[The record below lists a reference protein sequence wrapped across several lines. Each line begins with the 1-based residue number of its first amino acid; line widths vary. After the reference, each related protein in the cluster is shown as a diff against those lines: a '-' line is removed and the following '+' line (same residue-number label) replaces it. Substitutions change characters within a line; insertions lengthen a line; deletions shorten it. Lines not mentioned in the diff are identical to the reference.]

1 MLPWVRIRSLVKA
14 PIFGA
19 LLLLAWGQTLGGA
32 QACPC
37 LDGADNF
44 CQYGPSYPGCTMTYP
59 GGYCDPNG
67 DGDFSDADWARGYYE
82 YLDACGPGDGDPL
95 PDVYIE
101 DLWWAPGSPTPGQE
115 VQFHVRVH
123 NGGDASTGA
132 DVGVGYFVDGQYVGW
147 GIRGPMAAGETS
159 SDFGMVQRWT
169 ATSGSHRIMALV
181 DDINRFQESNEE
193 NNSREETLTV
203 GDSIDSITGGLPKGP
218 FGSGGQ
224 TDGVTE
230 PGSWRWS
237 EWFYGH
243 RGIDRIEWRYDACGG
258 WHNYAMGWHGNDL
271 IEYLMKSGGEYSRLI
286 LRGIADRPGPVE
298 LAIYID
304 GQYKASAVWDNN
316 DDCNED
322 VALAISG
329 IPYGPHA
336 IAVQFVNDYYNPP
349 EDRNFY
355 LDGLLVE
362 RSSGGP
368 GLDVLPYIIPENEN
382 FRVYS
387 RLRYP
392 DGGTADEVF
401 AYQDGGWSDGLRR
414 WFFVKN
420 PSGENWE
427 EFGYDGN
434 YIYRY
439 RDTSWANTCQD
450 GAAAFYQ
457 VTDQDRS
464 AFARWLPRRMEVGK
478 TWTSP
483 VSHYVDAGYK
493 RTNDCR
499 TDTCSSVYEGW
510 VQNRMKLVA
519 HHGSYTTIWGY
530 TVNDVIELTD
540 PYNPN
545 GDHFFYARGYG
556 LVGFEGPAGGDQGR
570 FTSGAYDIQPNAGG
584 PPNWV
589 SLCGR

>member
-1 MLPWVRIRSLVKA
+1 
-14 PIFGA
+14 
-19 LLLLAWGQTLGGA
+19 
-32 QACPC
+32 
-37 LDGADNF
+37 
-44 CQYGPSYPGCTMTYP
+44 MTYP

-67 DGDFSDADWARGYYE
+67 DGDFSDADWMRGYYE
-82 YLDACGPGDGDPL
+82 YLDACGPGEHDPL

-101 DLWWAPGSPTPGQE
+101 DLWWAPSSPTPGQE
-115 VQFHVRVH
+115 VQFHVRVR
-123 NGGDASTGA
+123 NDGDAPTGA

-147 GIRGPMAAGETS
+147 GIRKPMAAGETNTG
-159 SDFGMVQRWT
+159 FGMVQRWT
-169 ATSGSHRIMALV
+169 ATGGSHEIMALV
-181 DDINRFQESNEE
+181 DDINRFPESNEE

-203 GDSIDSITGGLPKGP
+203 GHSIDSITGGLPKGA

-224 TDGVTE
+224 TDDVTE
-230 PGSWRWS
+230 PGNWRWS

-243 RGIDRIEWRYDACGG
+243 QGIDRIDWQYDACRG
-258 WHNYAMGWHGNDL
+258 WHNYAMGWHKGDL
-271 IEYLMKSGGEYSRLI
+271 IEYLMKFGGEHRRLV
-286 LRGIADRPGPVE
+286 LRGLADRPGPVE

-304 GQYKASAVWDNN
+304 GQYNASAVWDNN

-322 VALAISG
+322 VAVEIGG
-329 IPYGPHA
+329 IPYGTHA

-368 GLDVLPYIIPENEN
+368 GLDLLPYIIPENEN

-401 AYQDGGWSDGLRR
+401 AYRDGGWSDGLRR

-450 GAAAFYQ
+450 GAGAFYQ

-464 AFARWLPRRMEVGK
+464 AFARWLPRRMEVGE

-483 VSHYVDAGYK
+483 VSHSVDAGYK
-493 RTNDCR
+493 RANDCR

-510 VQNRMKLVA
+510 VQNRMKLVT
-519 HHGSYTTIWGY
+519 HHSTYTTIWGY
-530 TVNDVIELTD
+530 TANDVIELTD
-540 PYNPN
+540 PHNPN

-570 FTSGAYDIQPNAGG
+570 FTSGAYDVQSDAGG